1 MIMVIMV
8 MSTHA
13 VSDLLGVH
21 VVAPRELSLVAA
33 PSSHLTNMIMIMTL
47 VIMRMMTEIINIVI
61 IMMMMFLLL
70 MTITSGGA
78 PRPRHCG
85 ENEISFTPNLVGS
98 ER

>member
-1 MIMVIMV
+1 MIIVRKGTMVIKKEESQYGEECYDTKGKEGNNNV
-8 MSTHA
+8 YW
-13 VSDLLGVH
+13 
-21 VVAPRELSLVAA
+21 
-33 PSSHLTNMIMIMTL
+33 I
-47 VIMRMMTEIINIVI
+47 IMRKMTEIINIVI
-61 IMMMMFLLL
+61 IMTMMILLL

>member
-33 PSSHLTNMIMIMTL
+33 PGSHLTMNRGMIMRI
-47 VIMRMMTEIINIVI
+47 RMMMTGIINIVI
-61 IMMMMFLLL
+61 IMMMMILLL

>member
-1 MIMVIMV
+1 MV

-13 VSDLLGVH
+13 VGDLLGVH
-21 VVAPRELSLVAA
+21 VVSPGELSLVAA
-33 PSSHLTNMIMIMTL
+33 PSGHLAIYDNDHEYRE
-47 VIMRMMTEIINIVI
+47 IMRMMTEIINIVI
-61 IMMMMFLLL
+61 IVTMMILLL